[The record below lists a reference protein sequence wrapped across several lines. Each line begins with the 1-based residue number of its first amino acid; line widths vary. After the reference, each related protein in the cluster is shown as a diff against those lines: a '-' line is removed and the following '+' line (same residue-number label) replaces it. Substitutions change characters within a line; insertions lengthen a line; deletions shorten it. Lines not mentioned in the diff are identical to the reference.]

1 MVDVGFSE
9 TNSSAVITTTTT
21 TTTTSDN
28 YIKLFVKIIP
38 FKAAVF
44 LDSEQP
50 MSSEIVVLTAEL

>member
-9 TNSSAVITTTTT
+9 TNSSAVITT